1 MKVLRENFFKI
12 SFSVTE
18 SSTRTQQQS
27 NFDFSALIKKFFPSP
42 PTIHKTFIVRL
53 RLRTIHRTET
63 LPHASTAVKRT
74 PSADRRVKKKLG
86 ISVPSADFFTVE
98 STLIANYF
106 VGAVIEFN

>member
-1 MKVLRENFFKI
+1 MKVLRESFFKI

-18 SSTRTQQQS
+18 NSTRTQWQS

-42 PTIHKTFIVRL
+42 PTIHKTFIVWL

-74 PSADRRVKKKLG
+74 RVQTVELKKLG
-86 ISVPSADFFTVE
+86 LSVPSADFFTVE